1 MLFEHTKFYLPLI
14 TVIGYIKNGWE
25 EDFVDKWKR
34 TLPEESSAK
43 QPVNSATNVFFPGSA
58 NWTPLREALASVPSF
73 NMQNVMEYFIERKA
87 KDNECNRDFKN
98 ISNKAFGL
106 FRQGHVQKI
115 ELTCD
120 NDFVHIRCDCLPE
133 MKKSTTYKLQVSLF
147 KDGENEGD
155 IVFAC
160 CPCPAGKG
168 PKGSCKHIAAVCY
181 ALEEFCRMK
190 STREYESC
198 TSRLQTWNQPRK
210 RKLDPQSVY
219 DIDFSK
225 KIYRREERNA
235 VKPLSDPRRDR

>member
-1 MLFEHTKFYLPLI
+1 M
-14 TVIGYIKNGWE
+14 
-25 EDFVDKWKR
+25 
-34 TLPEESSAK
+34 
-43 QPVNSATNVFFPGSA
+43 NSATNVFFPGSA